1 MALLKN
7 YNVYYLPKISKQ
19 LHNAVV
25 PLHQGNHEASL
36 LAHPLA
42 PRVRD
47 REVQDAVLEHL

>member
-1 MALLKN
+1 MAELDN
-7 YNVYYLPKISKQ
+7 YKVAHLPEISKQ

-25 PLHQGNHEASL
+25 PLHHGNHEAGL

-42 PRVRD
+42 PQVSD